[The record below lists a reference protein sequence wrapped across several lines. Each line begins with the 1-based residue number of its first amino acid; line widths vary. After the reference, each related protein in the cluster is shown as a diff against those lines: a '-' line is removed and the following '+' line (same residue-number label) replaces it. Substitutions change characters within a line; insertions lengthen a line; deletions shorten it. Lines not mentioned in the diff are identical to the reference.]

1 MFTLYSRFLYESDQS
16 QLNVGWTGQ
25 AVSDSAVTLKCWSR
39 INTQLKLPF
48 LVISCVFLAF
58 LLMLINLLCYEDTAK
73 EMPLVGSIHG
83 KIWTWRWKSL
93 AVSWYQKWRCEWQAD
108 MWGLSCL
115 SRNDLLT
122 VLLSA
127 SRCSTTLTVEVSHL
141 KNKQIEDKCWK
152 QDAKSPSNC
161 PNEYFIY

>member
-16 QLNVGWTGQ
+16 QLNLGWTGQ
-25 AVSDSAVTLKCWSR
+25 AVRDSAVTLNCWSPK
-39 INTQLKLPF
+39 NTQLKAPF
-48 LVISCVFLAF
+48 LVISSVFLVF
-58 LLMLINLLCYEDTAK
+58 LYMLINLLCHKDT
-73 EMPLVGSIHG
+73 MLLVGSIHG

-161 PNEYFIY
+161 PNDYFIY